1 MSTEPAGGSDRPPGA
16 RARRAPADDGL
27 LIIGLVGRAGSGK
40 STVARILAAQG
51 ARLIEADVIGHEV
64 TDRDPEVRAALAA
77 EYGPDVYG
85 PGGSLDRARVGAR
98 VFSDPAALARL
109 NALVHPRIVAAIR
122 RQLDALRAEGYRGP
136 VIVDAALMLD
146 WSLERDCD
154 AVLAV
159 VASEAH
165 QISRLMRSRGWDE
178 ADARARL
185 AAQRTNEAFRAA
197 ADEVIENDQDASALL
212 AATRSAFR
220 RLAARPGA

>member
-1 MSTEPAGGSDRPPGA
+1 MSTEPAGGRDRTA
-16 RARRAPADDGL
+16 RERRTPAGDGL

-51 ARLIEADVIGHEV
+51 ARLIEADLIGHEV
-64 TDRDPEVRAALAA
+64 TDRDPEVRAALSL
-77 EYGPDVYG
+77 EYGPDIYR

-109 NALVHPRIVAAIR
+109 NALVHPRIVSAIR
-122 RQLDALRAEGYRGP
+122 RRFDALRAEGFRGP

-165 QISRLMRSRGWDE
+165 QVSRLMRSRGWDE
-178 ADARARL
+178 PDARARL
-185 AAQRTNEAFRAA
+185 AAQRTNDAFRAA
-197 ADEVIENDQDASALL
+197 ADAVIENDGDAAALL

-220 RLAARPGA
+220 RLTAAGGV